1 MDLAIDITRNT
12 TLILHFIGVASLLGG
27 FLTQMKSLKI
37 STATVVPAMVHGAW
51 TMLLTGLALVAVAEY
66 RVANGADFEVNH
78 AKVGIK
84 LVVLLVIL
92 VLVLRNRKK
101 PGVSSGIV
109 GAIGALSITNIILA
123 VVL

>member
-1 MDLAIDITRNT
+1 
-12 TLILHFIGVASLLGG
+12 
-27 FLTQMKSLKI
+27 
-37 STATVVPAMVHGAW
+37 MVHGAW

-84 LVVLLVIL
+84 LVVLIAIL
-92 VLVLRNRKK
+92 VLVLKNRKK
-101 PGVSSGIV
+101 PRVSSGIV